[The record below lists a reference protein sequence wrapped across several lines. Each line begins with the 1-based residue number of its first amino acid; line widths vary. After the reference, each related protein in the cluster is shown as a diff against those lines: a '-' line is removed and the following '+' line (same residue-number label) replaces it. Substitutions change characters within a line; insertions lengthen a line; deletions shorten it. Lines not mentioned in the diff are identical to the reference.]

1 MPEKILETSLSKKE
15 KEVLERVKEIKGLAS
30 LDEAAR
36 YLMKKRLRNAA
47 LKATG
52 RNRAIYLVGRS

>member
-1 MPEKILETSLSKKE
+1 MPEQILKTSLNE
-15 KEVLERVKEIKGLAS
+15 EEAEALEQVRKAKGLAS

-36 YLMKKRLRNAA
+36 YLMKKRLRTAA
-47 LKATG
+47 MKATG